1 MSSTQRKGMCCRS
14 ATSCCCSDKTKPA
27 EAGKDLTLNPL
38 PSSVQDYA
46 LFLLDV
52 DGQIVAWYAGAERIY
67 GFNARGGCGPARVG
81 SLSRRRRVRQA
92 AGTIKEGLS
101 EGHVGD
107 EDWQVKKNGSRF
119 WANVITVALKDENGD
134 LQGFASVVRDFS
146 DRHERDEKLRR
157 SRARVRGV
165 PGESTIAGVVSGE
178 FDHIPEANDT
188 FLELVGYSRED
199 LLAGRLV
206 WPDLTPREYVA
217 LDEFAHEEGLR
228 FGACTPF
235 EKELI
240 RKDGTRVPVVVTT
253 AVLKLSPFR
262 WITFVNDLRERDRQ
276 EKIDE
281 EASEGQRNFEE
292 IVGTSTAM
300 KRVMGQVEMVA
311 PTDAT
316 VLILGETG
324 TGKELI
330 ARAIHRISP
339 RQESSVY
346 LLELRRHSD
355 RVTRKR
361 VVRLRTG
368 SLHRRLVAKDRPL

>member
-1 MSSTQRKGMCCRS
+1 VLPVRHLLLLQ
-14 ATSCCCSDKTKPA
+14 DKTKVA
-27 EAGKDLTLNPL
+27 EAAKDLSLNPL

-52 DGQIVAWYAGAERIY
+52 EGQIVAWYAGAERIY
-67 GFNARGGCGPARVG
+67 GIKGGEVVG
-81 SLSRRRRVRQA
+81 RHVSVLYPDEHAFGKLEEQLKRAQA
-92 AGTIKEGLS
+92 

-107 EDWQVKKNGSRF
+107 EDWQVKKNGLRF
-119 WANVITVALKDENGD
+119 WANVITVSLKDGNGD
-134 LQGFASVVRDFS
+134 LQGFASVARDFS
-146 DRHERDEKLRR
+146 DRHERDEKLR
-157 SRARVRGV
+157 SGRARVRGV

-199 LLAGRLV
+199 LLTGRLV

-262 WITFVNDLRERDRQ
+262 WITFVTDLRERDRR

-281 EASEGQRNFEE
+281 EAAKGQRNFEG
-292 IVGTSTAM
+292 IVGTSTAI
-300 KRVMGQVEMVA
+300 KRVMAQAEMVA

-316 VLILGETG
+316 VLILGENRN
-324 TGKELI
+324 GKGI
-330 ARAIHRISP
+330 DCARHP
-339 RQESSVY
+339 
-346 LLELRRHSD
+346 
-355 RVTRKR
+355 
-361 VVRLRTG
+361 
-368 SLHRRLVAKDRPL
+368 